1 MEYFEIWV
9 MLYNSISVKSEFRK
23 IITNILKFQT
33 ELIKK
38 NLMELYKLDNLYEV
52 RDFLTRSVEL
62 YITTKAED

>member
-1 MEYFEIWV
+1 